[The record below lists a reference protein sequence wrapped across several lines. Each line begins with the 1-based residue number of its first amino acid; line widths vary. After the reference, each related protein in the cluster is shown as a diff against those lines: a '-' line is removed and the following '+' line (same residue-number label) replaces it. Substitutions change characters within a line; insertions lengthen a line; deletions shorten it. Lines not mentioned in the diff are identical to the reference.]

1 MFRVTCVRCDRVIE
15 AETSALIPDQCPHC
29 GLDHMIVGDEPLT
42 FDPGNFSPEQIEYLQ
57 SKGLVIKDEH

>member
-1 MFRVTCVRCDRVIE
+1 MIE